1 VPRNRFGS
9 NLVWG
14 KLVDFKGNRFVLQV
28 AALMRLGI
36 PLIALVLPP
45 LFNWDTFADR
55 VPGGDD
61 AIFYIFGLIFV
72 LYGSALS
79 AQALANL
86 TYVMDVAEPEQR
98 PAYFGL
104 TNTILGFVA
113 FVPVLGGIMVDAFS
127 FEFVF
132 IVTFLIAFAGVVASG
147 LLHEPRR
154 DGHRS
159 IRGEL
164 RTRYRRWRE

>member
-1 VPRNRFGS
+1 
-9 NLVWG
+9 
-14 KLVDFKGNRFVLQV
+14 LQV
-28 AALMRLGI
+28 AALMRLAI
-36 PLIALVLPP
+36 PLIALLLPP
-45 LFNWDTFADR
+45 LYGWDPFLDR
-55 VPGGDD
+55 APGGEESM
-61 AIFYIFGLIFV
+61 FYVFGMIFV
-72 LYGSALS
+72 LYGAALS

-113 FVPVLGGIMVDAFS
+113 FIPVLGGVMVDAFS

-147 LLHEPRR
+147 LLHEPMGA
-154 DGHRS
+154 DVRS

-164 RTRYRRWRE
+164 RSRYRRWRG